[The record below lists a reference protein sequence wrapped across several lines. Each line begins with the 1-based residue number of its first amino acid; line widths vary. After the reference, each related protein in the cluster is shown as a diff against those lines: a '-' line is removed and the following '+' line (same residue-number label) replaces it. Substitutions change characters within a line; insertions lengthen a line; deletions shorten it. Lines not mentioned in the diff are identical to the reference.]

1 MINIINAKFITS
13 VPSINLAPEEPLPEV
28 AFLARSNVGK
38 SSLLNS
44 LVDHK
49 GMAKVS
55 ATPGKTQL
63 INFFG
68 VEFID
73 RETEERQE
81 ARFVD
86 LPGFGYAKVSK
97 SIKAQWQRSLT
108 QFIAERE
115 HIKLFIHLI
124 DARHPDLDIDT
135 DVDNYLSEILEED
148 QVLLH
153 VFTKM
158 DKLNQKEIGA
168 LKNRYPGALMVSNTK
183 KKGIDKLTK
192 IIYDI
197 LFEEVPDSLDDTP
210 YLDKNETGAEEI

>member
-1 MINIINAKFITS
+1 MIDIINAKFITS
-13 VPSINLAPEEPLPEV
+13 APSIKLAPPEELPEV

-38 SSLLNS
+38 SSLLNA
-44 LVDHK
+44 LVNHK

-63 INFFG
+63 INFFNL
-68 VEFID
+68 EFRD
-73 RETEERQE
+73 QEDDSRLE

-115 HIKLFIHLI
+115 QIKLFIHLV
-124 DARHPDLDIDT
+124 DARHPDLEIDA
-135 DVDNYLSEILEED
+135 DVDTYLAEILEED

-158 DKLNQKEIGA
+158 DKLNQKELGA
-168 LKNRYPGALMVSNTK
+168 LRKQYPGALMISNTK
-183 KKGIDKLTK
+183 KRGIEKLTQV
-192 IIYDI
+192 IYDI
-197 LFEEVPDSLDDTP
+197 LR
-210 YLDKNETGAEEI
+210 EEIEV

>member
-1 MINIINAKFITS
+1 MVDIINTKFVTS
-13 VPSINLAPEEPLPEV
+13 APSITLAPPEELPEV

-38 SSLLNS
+38 SSLLNA
-44 LVDHK
+44 LVNHK

-63 INFFG
+63 INFFNI
-68 VEFID
+68 EFRD
-73 RETEERQE
+73 KESDERFN

-97 SIKAQWQRSLT
+97 SIKSQWQKNLT
-108 QFIAERE
+108 QFISERE
-115 HIKLFIHLI
+115 QIKLFVHLI

-135 DVDNYLSEILEED
+135 EVDEYLSEIIEED

-158 DKLNQKEIGA
+158 DKLNQKELNA
-168 LKNRYPGALMVSNTK
+168 LRNRYPGSLIVSNTK
-183 KKGIDKLTK
+183 KRGIDKLTQV
-192 IIYDI
+192 IYQI
-197 LFEEVPDSLDDTP
+197 LFDVEAKDDSL
-210 YLDKNETGAEEI
+210 L